1 MKLSDKTRRLL
12 ETSANIG
19 IVVVTLAILWNFIWP
34 RIHPKR
40 QASDPVVGS
49 SVSLGGVDW
58 NKNGSTLLMVLQEGC
73 KYCEQSVPFYKS
85 LHAQRSGSQPRM
97 LTVVP
102 GEAASVTRYLSEQ
115 GVPTDGIINASLSD
129 VNVSGTPTLLLVDN
143 TGHIKNVWVGKLDA
157 NREKEVMQK
166 AFGIP

>member
-1 MKLSDKTRRLL
+1 M
-12 ETSANIG
+12 N
-19 IVVVTLAILWNFIWP
+19 
-34 RIHPKR
+34 
-40 QASDPVVGS
+40 
-49 SVSLGGVDW
+49 
-58 NKNGSTLLMVLQEGC
+58 
-73 KYCEQSVPFYKS
+73 
-85 LHAQRSGSQPRM
+85 
-97 LTVVP
+97 P

-115 GVPTDGIINASLSD
+115 GVPRDGIINASLSD